1 MKRILV
7 WIAALCTLCTMAI
20 PALAAENDSVAV
32 VYGADF
38 DYIVSIPACIASE
51 KNVDKHYAEVAV
63 ESALLPS
70 NTAMTV
76 SIAGKSYKDGKWHM
90 SNAESTVAYHI
101 MYEKGG
107 KYDAVTQDTEL
118 LRCTA
123 GDKCPITASLCF
135 VFSNNPAGTYNDI
148 LTFVITY
155 TEING
160 V

>member
-7 WIAALCTLCTMAI
+7 WIAVLCTLCTMAI

-38 DYIVSIPACIASE
+38 DYIINIPACIASE
-51 KNVDKHYAEVAV
+51 TNTNKHYVEVTV

-76 SIAGKSYKDGKWHM
+76 SITGKSYKDGKWHM
-90 SNAESTVAYHI
+90 SNAESTVAYSV
-101 MYEKGG
+101 MCEKDG
-107 KYDAVTQDTEL
+107 KYAEVTQDTEVL
-118 LRCTA
+118 YCAA

-135 VFSNNPAGTYNDI
+135 VFGNDTAGTYNDI
-148 LTFVITY
+148 LTFVIKY
-155 TEING
+155 TEIQK
-160 V
+160 